1 MKAGALL
8 ALALAVAGGA
18 IILSVTFLRD
28 TGAEGRAVG
37 IEPLTTLAAP
47 VELTKTLPSSWMDG
61 LDLSSG
67 GEATLISCGDADA
80 DGLLTSADNPDYGDL
95 EIRLDPEKACVGPQ
109 RHRDIY
115 TGLPSSPNAYNC
127 DARPAPALIVAIG
140 SAGTDLLDPSA
151 GESTGVLDLINE
163 LQGRAL
169 SAGISTLPIL
179 STAAIFGADPP
190 QTNMERF
197 LSNAVARRLDAMPCL
212 RAVLIGHSH
221 GGATVTAVTAALDE
235 GYAARIL
242 GVLID
247 RTTVLYDRNETE
259 FPSRT
264 KVLNVFQT
272 NEGWHGEPLAL
283 PNVYN
288 VDQSYERAPVALSD
302 GGGGYAAVSHKTL
315 DDAPGVRRLIV
326 DAVMTWLGERA
337 PE

>member
-1 MKAGALL
+1 MKL
-8 ALALAVAGGA
+8 AVLVTLALAVAGGA
-18 IILSVTFLRD
+18 IALSIVFLRE
-28 TGAEGRAVG
+28 TGSEGRAVG

-47 VELTKTLPSSWMDG
+47 GELTKTLPSSWMDG
-61 LDLSSG
+61 LKLSRG
-67 GEATLISCGDADA
+67 GESLLISCGDSDG
-80 DGLLTSADNPDYGDL
+80 DGLLTSADNPAYGSL
-95 EIRLDPEKACVGPQ
+95 EIPLEEEKACVGPQ
-109 RHRDIY
+109 QHRDIY
-115 TGLPSSPNAYNC
+115 AGVASSTNAYNC

-169 SAGISTLPIL
+169 SAGISTLPVL

-197 LSNAVARRLDAMPCL
+197 LANDIARRLDEMPCL
-212 RAVLIGHSH
+212 RTILIGHSH
-221 GGATVTAVTAALDE
+221 GGATVTAVSAVLDE
-235 GYAARIL
+235 SYAARIF

-247 RTTVLYDRNETE
+247 RTTVLYDRPETE

-264 KVLNVFQT
+264 KILNVFQT
-272 NEGWHGEPLAL
+272 NEGWHGEPLGL

-302 GGGGYAAVSHKTL
+302 GGGGYAAVTHKTL

-326 DAVMTWLGERA
+326 DAVMTWLGEQPA
-337 PE
+337 Q